1 MSIPAGPTSD
11 AFSSTI
17 DASNPFTSSDMPP
30 PLFPCCVPALPLAF
44 PAAASLPHSSLAES
58 WNPPLVSELEGCVEK
73 RRSLLS
79 CNVRRRHASLQ
90 RQMPRA
96 SGKHDAWLVDITR
109 IQARNLVL
117 FSMA

>member
-1 MSIPAGPTSD
+1 MSIPAGPTFD

-58 WNPPLVSELEGCVEK
+58 WNPPLVSELERGVEK

-79 CNVRRRHASLQ
+79 CNVRRKHASLQ
-90 RQMPRA
+90 ATNAAAKPL
-96 SGKHDAWLVDITR
+96 G
-109 IQARNLVL
+109 
-117 FSMA
+117 SMMLRLLILPEYKLEI